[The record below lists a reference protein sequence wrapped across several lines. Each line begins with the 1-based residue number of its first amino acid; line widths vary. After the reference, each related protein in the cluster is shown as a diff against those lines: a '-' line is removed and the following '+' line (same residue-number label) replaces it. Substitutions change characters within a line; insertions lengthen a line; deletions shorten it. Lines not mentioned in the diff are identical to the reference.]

1 MRVSWEQGGR
11 KVKIEVKWSKVG
23 NFEVVESEWEGMSLK

>member
-1 MRVSWEQGGR
+1 MGVSWEQGER

-23 NFEVVESEWEGMSLK
+23 KIEMVESEWEGMSLK